1 MFNLVEYINRIIDED
16 LKRYLKIKGAIL
28 ITGPKWCGKTTTA
41 QQQANSILKLDDID
55 KREEYMLLADLKP
68 SELLKGEKPR
78 LIDEWQLAPILWDGV
93 RNSVDAEKKK
103 GLYILT
109 GSTTIDFDK
118 IKHSG
123 AGRIH
128 RMMMYPM
135 SLYESGDSN
144 GNISLINLFDNP
156 FMDIDGISS
165 DLTFDDLLFVICRGG
180 WPEILTIEDK
190 KDQLVATK
198 SYLNDIC
205 EIDISTPDGIR
216 RDSEKVR
223 HLLRSYARNISTTA
237 KDTTIMK
244 DITEQFGDISRGTYY
259 SYVKALK
266 QIYIIQNVYA
276 WSPNIRSGSSMKA
289 VTKKEFIDPSIATVA
304 LNLTPKRLIQEPN
317 TLGFIFETLCI
328 RDLKI
333 YSSKYG
339 GIVHY
344 FRKNDVLE
352 VDCVL
357 LLEDGR
363 YALIEFKLGTHEI
376 EKGAKH
382 LIKVK
387 DLIKDEIKKGR
398 TKINEPSFLAI
409 IYGGNVAYTRE
420 DGVKVIPIGCLKD

>member
-1 MFNLVEYINRIIDED
+1 MVKYIHRIIDDD

-41 QQQANSILKLDDID
+41 KQQANSILKLDDID
-55 KREEYMLLADLKP
+55 NRDYYMQLAEFKP
-68 SELLKGEKPR
+68 SELLEGEKPR
-78 LIDEWQLAPILWDGV
+78 LIDEWQLAPVLWDGV
-93 RNSVDAEKKK
+93 RNSVDTENEK

-109 GSTTIDFDK
+109 GSTTIDYSN

-144 GNISLINLFDNP
+144 GKLSLISIFDNP
-156 FMDIDGISS
+156 SLDIDGITS
-165 DLTFDDLLFVICRGG
+165 DLTFDELLFVICRGG
-180 WPEILTIEDK
+180 WPGVLTIENK
-190 KDQLVATK
+190 EDQLLATE
-198 SYLNDIC
+198 SYFEDIC
-205 EIDISTPDGIR
+205 EIDISTPDGVK
-216 RDSEKVR
+216 RDSEKVK
-223 HLLRSYARNISTTA
+223 HLLKSYARNISTIA

-244 DITEQFGDISRGTYY
+244 DITEQFGDISKGTYY
-259 SYVKALK
+259 SYVESLK
-266 QIYIIQNVYA
+266 KIYIIQNIYA
-276 WSPNIRSGSSMKA
+276 WSPNIRSGSTMKA
-289 VTKKEFIDPSIATVA
+289 TTKKEFIDPSIATAA
-304 LNLTPKRLIQEPN
+304 LNLTPQRLIQEPN

-328 RDLKI
+328 RDLNI

-339 GIVHY
+339 GKVHY
-344 FRKNDVLE
+344 FRKSDTLE

-357 LLEDGR
+357 LLKDGR
-363 YALIEFKLGTHEI
+363 YALIEFKVGTREI

-398 TKINEPSFLAI
+398 TKIDEPSFLAI

-420 DGVKVIPIGCLKD
+420 DGVKIIPIGCLKD

>member
-1 MFNLVEYINRIIDED
+1 MDEYINRIVDDD
-16 LKRYLKIKGAIL
+16 LKRYLRIKGAIL
-28 ITGPKWCGKTTTA
+28 LTGPKWCGKTTTA
-41 QQQANSILKLDDID
+41 KQQAKSILKLDDID
-55 KREEYMLLADLKP
+55 KRNYYMQLADLKP

-93 RNSVDAEKKK
+93 RNSVDAENDK

-109 GSTTIDFDK
+109 GSTSIDITK

-123 AGRIH
+123 TGRIH
-128 RMMMYPM
+128 RIMMYPM
-135 SLYESGDSN
+135 SLFESGDSN
-144 GNISLINLFDNP
+144 GKISLISLFDNP
-156 FMDIDGISS
+156 FSDIDGITS

-180 WPEILTIEDK
+180 WPEVLTIKDK
-190 KDQLVATK
+190 EEQLLATK
-198 SYLNDIC
+198 SYFKDIS
-205 EIDISTPDGIR
+205 EIDISTPDGVK
-216 RDSEKVR
+216 RDPEKVE
-223 HLLRSYARNISTTA
+223 HLLRSYARNISTIA

-244 DITEQFGDISRGTYY
+244 DITEQFGDISKGTYY
-259 SYVKALK
+259 AYVKSLK
-266 QIYIIQNVYA
+266 NIYIIQNIYA
-276 WSPNIRSGSSMKA
+276 WSPNIRSGSSMRA
-289 VTKKEFIDPSIATVA
+289 TTKKEFIDPSIATAA

-328 RDLKI
+328 RDLNI

-339 GIVHY
+339 GKVHY
-344 FRKNDVLE
+344 FRKSDVLE

-363 YALIEFKLGTHEI
+363 YALIEFKVGTREI
-376 EKGAKH
+376 DKGANH

-387 DLIKDEIKKGR
+387 NLIKNEIDKGN

-409 IYGGNVAYTRE
+409 IYGGNIAYTRD